1 MAGNFA
7 SPSPPFLRIFVFIT
21 CRGNPVVPLMLLTTL
36 FLFLSNPRTIIF
48 IIFILVLFFGAK
60 RIPELFR
67 GVGQGV
73 REFKDASNPEPQQ
86 PNNPNFNQQPGYNQ
100 QQGYPQQPQQ
110 PYAQNGYPQQQQPTG
125 YNPNGNPQQYGQVPQ
140 APYNPDNTPAS

>member
-1 MAGNFA
+1 
-7 SPSPPFLRIFVFIT
+7 
-21 CRGNPVVPLMLLTTL
+21 MLLSL
-36 FLFLSNPRTIIF
+36 PLLFLSNPRTIIF

-86 PNNPNFNQQPGYNQ
+86 PANPNFNNQQPGYNQ
-100 QQGYPQQPQQ
+100 APPQQYSQQGYPQQPQ
-110 PYAQNGYPQQQQPTG
+110 PGA
-125 YNPNGNPQQYGQVPQ
+125 YNPNGNPQQYGQVPP
-140 APYNPDNTPAS
+140 APYNPNQPAS

>member
-1 MAGNFA
+1 
-7 SPSPPFLRIFVFIT
+7 
-21 CRGNPVVPLMLLTTL
+21 MLLTTL

-86 PNNPNFNQQPGYNQ
+86 PHNPNYNQQPGYNQ
-100 QQGYPQQPQQ
+100 QQGYPQQNGYPQQ
-110 PYAQNGYPQQQQPTG
+110 PQQYSQNGYPQQHQP
-125 YNPNGNPQQYGQVPQ
+125 YGPPAQGQAPQ
-140 APYNPDNTPAS
+140 APYNPNNTPAS

>member
-1 MAGNFA
+1 
-7 SPSPPFLRIFVFIT
+7 
-21 CRGNPVVPLMLLTTL
+21 MLLTTL

-86 PNNPNFNQQPGYNQ
+86 PNNPNYNQQPGYNQ
-100 QQGYPQQPQQ
+100 QQSYPQQNGHPQQPQQ
-110 PYAQNGYPQQQQPTG
+110 YSQNGYPQQQQPTG
-125 YNPNGNPQQYGQVPQ
+125 YNPNGNPQQYGQAPQ
-140 APYNPDNTPAS
+140 APYNPNNTPAS